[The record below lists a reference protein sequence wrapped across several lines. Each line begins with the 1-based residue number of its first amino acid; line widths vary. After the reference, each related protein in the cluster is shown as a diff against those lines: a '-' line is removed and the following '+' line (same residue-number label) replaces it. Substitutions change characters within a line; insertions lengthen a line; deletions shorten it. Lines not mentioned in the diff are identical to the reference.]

1 MTGLVVRETVTFA
14 GRLERVRVARQFV
27 GAVLDPGHPCGDAAV
42 LLVSELVTNSV
53 RHSGS
58 AVPGGVMMVT
68 VAAGDKVVRVELT
81 DRCGDGVPVLQS
93 AAPAD
98 GETKGNRGL

>member
-1 MTGLVVRETVTFA
+1 
-14 GRLERVRVARQFV
+14 
-27 GAVLDPGHPCGDAAV
+27 
-42 LLVSELVTNSV
+42 
-53 RHSGS
+53 
-58 AVPGGVMMVT
+58 